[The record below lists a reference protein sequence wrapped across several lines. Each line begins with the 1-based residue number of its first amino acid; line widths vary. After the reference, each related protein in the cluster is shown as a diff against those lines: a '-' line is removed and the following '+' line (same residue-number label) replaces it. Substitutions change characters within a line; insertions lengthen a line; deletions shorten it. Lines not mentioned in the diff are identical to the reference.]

1 MSQGISFKVFCRRI
15 NPLVESIHRRRAL
28 SEVEYKLGSLEEQE
42 GEEGKNLISHQKDS
56 SR

>member
-56 SR
+56 SS